1 MRLFVSLAVLLSVS
15 AVAQSLA
22 PPAPPPAPPPMLGGE
37 GMFRAPPGIPPHVAQ
52 KLGIAPE
59 VVKKVRDLGFDA
71 NEALIPL
78 EADLKRAQLDLE
90 RALAA
95 TPVDEATALSK
106 TEAVSKA
113 ELGVR
118 KNRLT
123 LLLRIRK
130 LLGPETWE
138 KVQGEF
144 GGPGSGMMMLGGP
157 GGGVRHEV
165 RIIRRDDGTTGETH
179 DIRGQ

>member
-1 MRLFVSLAVLLSVS
+1 MRLFPSFAALLSLS
-15 AVAQSLA
+15 ALAQGT
-22 PPAPPPAPPPMLGGE
+22 PPPSPPMPPPPMMGGE

-95 TPVDEATALSK
+95 TPVDEATALAK

-118 KNRLT
+118 KNRLS

-130 LLGPETWE
+130 LLGPETWD

-144 GGPGSGMMMLGGP
+144 PGGGMMMLGGP
-157 GGGVRHEV
+157 GGGMRHEV
-165 RIIRRDDGTTGETH
+165 RIIRREDGTTGETH